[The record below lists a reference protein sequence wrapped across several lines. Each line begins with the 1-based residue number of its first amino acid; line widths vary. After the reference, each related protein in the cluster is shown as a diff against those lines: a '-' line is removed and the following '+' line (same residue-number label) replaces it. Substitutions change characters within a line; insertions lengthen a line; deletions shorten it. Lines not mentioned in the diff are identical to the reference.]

1 MLTETERSGQLPQIT
16 LKLRPTEMFF
26 FFLPFNPG
34 SIHSIP
40 EHPGPQHKSNA
51 YF

>member
-1 MLTETERSGQLPQIT
+1 MLTETERSVAT
-16 LKLRPTEMFF
+16 LKLRPTEIFF

-34 SIHSIP
+34 SMHSTP
-40 EHPGPQHKSNA
+40 EHPEPQDKSNA